1 MDPVHGELDTAVDIR
16 DVQRSYPAT
25 LRELPHLL
33 HSEGPDVALQV
44 LLLHLHLLRQLEQQT
59 GRAAQMEYCLREDWP
74 EGRLLIFLIIKGVKS
89 LTLVVVAEPGDLP
102 PEGHRGD
109 TELPRLIN

>member
-33 HSEGPDVALQV
+33 HSEGSDVALQV
-44 LLLHLHLLRQLEQQT
+44 LLLHLHLLRQLEQEV
-59 GRAAQMEYCLREDWP
+59 GGAAKVEDCLREDWP
-74 EGRLLIFLIIKGVKS
+74 G
-89 LTLVVVAEPGDLP
+89 
-102 PEGHRGD
+102 
-109 TELPRLIN
+109 